1 LAGTDES
8 SDCNVQLA
16 VEFEVDELI
25 FVPQSFRL
33 PNPVATFSFRMARRQ
48 AFTPPNDFKI
58 LPLVPAL
65 CFSWLPAYRVSSSS
79 AADRGRR
86 EAMSL
91 EVDEFLARLLEHVPP
106 SGLHTVRGYGLYAG
120 GQQRRLDLA
129 RQRLG
134 QKPLAQSRVNPPS
147 WQVLC
152 AQLGN
157 EAAGYCAV
165 CKSQLAVVRHF
176 QAGRSPPV
184 STVAIAKMGQARGQF
199 NNGVE
204 ADLLAFTLPQAAI

>member
-1 LAGTDES
+1 VVWNVKILDRYDHGAG
-8 SDCNVQLA
+8 
-16 VEFEVDELI
+16 
-25 FVPQSFRL
+25 
-33 PNPVATFSFRMARRQ
+33 VATYLANYLRGGPIGNQRLKSLREGRVYFS
-48 AFTPPNDFKI
+48 
-58 LPLVPAL
+58 
-65 CFSWLPAYRVSSSS
+65 YRVSSSN
-79 AADRGRR
+79 ATDRGRR
-86 EAMSL
+86 ETMSL

-134 QKPLAQSRVNPPS
+134 QKPLAQSRVSPPS

-184 STVAIAKMGQARGQF
+184 STVAIAKMGQA
-199 NNGVE
+199 
-204 ADLLAFTLPQAAI
+204 A